1 MAEQHGRHGD
11 HDGGDHD
18 GGGGGDHDG
27 DDSGEEGTHGGFL
40 DSDEITICHM

>member
-11 HDGGDHD
+11 HDGG
-18 GGGGGDHDG
+18 GGD
-27 DDSGEEGTHGGFL
+27 SCEEGTHGGFL